1 MKEIENFIELDDNI
15 APEGPNKVK
24 KKILTNFPYEPRSK
38 NSK

>member
-24 KKILTNFPYEPRSK
+24 KKNTDQFSL
-38 NSK
+38 